1 MEIEIYG
8 IKINYET
15 MRQKR
20 VLKQLEKQFD
30 DVRTVPDI
38 VKLKFMVYPFFYKL
52 KIVSEYVNIDIE
64 KQLKLID
71 KFSDIYETSLF
82 RLLMDF

>member
-20 VLKQLEKQFD
+20 VLKQLEEQLD
-30 DVRTVPDI
+30 DVRTVPDL
-38 VKLKFMVYPFFYKL
+38 VKLKSMVYPFFYKL